1 MERLIEQ
8 LALVAP
14 VHEDGMERPVEVA
27 AVADADG
34 LDRFQRLQHLA
45 RPDRHAGDAQAA
57 GEMHDVGRQPAAI
70 DLDVS
75 GVLNHAGVRAGG

>member
-8 LALVAP
+8 FALVAP
-14 VHEDGMERPVEVA
+14 VDEDGVKRPVEVA

-57 GEMHDVGRQPAAI
+57 GEMHDVGRQPAAV
-70 DLDVS
+70 DLDIS
-75 GVLNHAGVRAGG
+75 GVLDHAGVRGDG